1 MKMKVMVVDDEPDIL
16 RLVEEMLGAEGY
28 EVIGCLSGEECLNK
42 VEKEKPKLILMD
54 IMMPGL
60 NGWETTKKLKQNPKT
75 RQIPVAMLTVKYE
88 KEDKIRSFQDAKC
101 DAYIVKPIDRKELVK
116 VVRWLTEGVV

>member
-1 MKMKVMVVDDEPDIL
+1 MKVMVVDDEPDIL
-16 RLVEEMLGAEGY
+16 KVVEAILSAEGY
-28 EVIGCLSGEECLNK
+28 DVVGCTSGEECLK
-42 VEKEKPKLILMD
+42 KIEKETPKLILMD

-75 RQIPVAMLTVKYE
+75 RHIPVAMLTVKYE

-116 VVRWLTEGVV
+116 VVKWLAEGVV